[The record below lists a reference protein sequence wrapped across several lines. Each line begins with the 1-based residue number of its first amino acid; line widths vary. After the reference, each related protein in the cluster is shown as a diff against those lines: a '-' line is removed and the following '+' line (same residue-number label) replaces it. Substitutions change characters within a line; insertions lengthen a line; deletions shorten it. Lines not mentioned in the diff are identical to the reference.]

1 MVKYRKISLHTVWEI
16 YGTYHSDT
24 MGIPYTPFA
33 VEVLEVPHGE
43 VLRSSC
49 GNWTLGETNIDV
61 ENPSRISTS
70 IA

>member
-1 MVKYRKISLHTVWEI
+1 
-16 YGTYHSDT
+16 

-33 VEVLEVPHGE
+33 VEDLEVRGE

-49 GNWTLGETNIDV
+49 GNWTLGETIIDV